1 MAIDGDCALQTAK
14 HKLPGQKIDSQG
26 LVDEIA
32 SEIDVL
38 SLYTQTIV
46 LAAVIQPEDM
56 DKYKRMLEV
65 RNMRYKFYL
74 LKPSYQ
80 TAFRR
85 CQTRICHNS
94 VTPEYWINYFYN
106 ILVFHEGAEVIDNKI
121 LGHIKKSESQYET
134 KSWKHNKINASSFY
148 KTGDNRTR
156 TCDPLHVKQMLSQLS
171 YVSETI

>member
-14 HKLPGQKIDSQG
+14 HKLPGQKIDSRG

-106 ILVFHEGAEVIDNKI
+106 ILVFHEGVEVIENKI
-121 LGHIKKSESQYET
+121 LGHIKKSESQ
-134 KSWKHNKINASSFY
+134 
-148 KTGDNRTR
+148 
-156 TCDPLHVKQMLSQLS
+156 
-171 YVSETI
+171 